1 LYPPSL
7 LLPFF
12 HQLKATSF
20 TAVREELMRRYKN
33 ALLKPYHAAN
43 ALRLQ
48 LLSGGPA
55 WSHDDLAE
63 ALEAVTGL
71 EEVQVC
77 LSGAGG
83 GG

>member
-1 LYPPSL
+1 
-7 LLPFF
+7 
-12 HQLKATSF
+12 
-20 TAVREELMRRYKN
+20 MRRYKN

-55 WSHDDLAE
+55 WSHDELAE

-77 LSGAGG
+77 VDTRCAMCGWGG
-83 GG
+83 DWF

>member
-1 LYPPSL
+1 V
-7 LLPFF
+7 
-12 HQLKATSF
+12 H
-20 TAVREELMRRYKN
+20 EELMRRYRN

-55 WSHDDLAE
+55 WSHDELAE
-63 ALEAVTGL
+63 ALEAVTGI

-77 LSGAGG
+77 VWLWGG
-83 GG
+83 RFVF